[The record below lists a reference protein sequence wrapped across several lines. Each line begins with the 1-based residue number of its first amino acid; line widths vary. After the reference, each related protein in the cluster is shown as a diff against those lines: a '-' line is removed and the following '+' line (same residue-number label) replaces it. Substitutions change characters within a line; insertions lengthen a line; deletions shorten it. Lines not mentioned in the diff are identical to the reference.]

1 VKPMMT
7 SRFPVDELIR
17 RAVDLNVRY
26 YSGMSQLM
34 ATYVKDLVVTF
45 SDLATTQT
53 QASPPHPQTAPS
65 TQKSQQ
71 SPVMVLEAESGK
83 EALGVF
89 LVENHLGHSIST
101 RVVPSSFFDAVRNEI
116 KPSFVFDPEAVSLR
130 SGEQV
135 LVRVKAQI
143 DDTFAPD
150 VSYQGSVNIPEL
162 TGSTVRIVLRRR
174 SVAPEGTSPETSR
187 ESVAGPAAEKQRQAT
202 KTARKQPRKR
212 A

>member
-1 VKPMMT
+1 MMA
-7 SRFPVDELIR
+7 SGFPVDELIK

-26 YSGMSQLM
+26 YSGIGQLM
-34 ATYVKDLVVTF
+34 ATYFKDLVVTL
-45 SDLATTQT
+45 SDLATTQI
-53 QASPPHPQTAPS
+53 QAPPSRRQTNPS
-65 TQKSQQ
+65 TQKTQQ
-71 SPVMVLEAESGK
+71 SPVMVLEAESGR

-89 LVENHLGHSIST
+89 LVENHLDHSIST

-116 KPSFVFDPEAVSLR
+116 NPSFVFDPEAVSLR

-135 LVRVKAQI
+135 LVRVKVQI

-162 TGSTVRIVLRRR
+162 TGSSVRIVLRRR
-174 SVAPEGTSPETSR
+174 SVAPEGTSPETPR
-187 ESVAGPAAEKQRQAT
+187 ESVAGPVVENQRKAT
-202 KTARKQPRKR
+202 KTTRKRPRKR